1 MSGAPP
7 HEDGRRRRLA
17 ELRHQLIGRSDLYPY
32 RFVRRPA
39 GELEAAVFD
48 ALREVGYEIVTREPP
63 RRGLYEEGGGWPVSG
78 LTMLGERRLE
88 HLQRATET
96 VLEEGV
102 PGDLIETGV
111 WRGGA
116 TILMRAVLQAYG
128 VTDRTVWVADSFEGV
143 PVADAERAPAD
154 GGDRL
159 SAQTALAVGLE
170 EVRRNF
176 DAYGLLDDQVR
187 FLPGWFRDTLP
198 TLKDRQW
205 AIVRLDGDL
214 YESTM
219 DGLVNLYPSL
229 APGGYLIVDD
239 WGAMPPCRQAVED
252 YRREHSITERIRGI
266 DWTGAYWRKAS

>member
-1 MSGAPP
+1 M
-7 HEDGRRRRLA
+7 
-17 ELRHQLIGRSDLYPY
+17 
-32 RFVRRPA
+32 
-39 GELEAAVFD
+39 EAAVFD
-48 ALREVGYEIVTREPP
+48 ALRAIGHEIVTREPP
-63 RRGLYEEGGGWPVSG
+63 RRSLYDEGGGWPVSG
-78 LTMLGERRLE
+78 LTMLGERRLDN
-88 HLQRATET
+88 LQRATET

-102 PGDLIETGV
+102 PGDLIEAGV

-143 PVADAERAPAD
+143 PLPDSERAPAD
-154 GGDRL
+154 TGDRHHT
-159 SAQTALAVGLE
+159 QPALAVCLE

-176 DAYGLLDDQVR
+176 RAYGLLDDQVR

-198 TLKDRQW
+198 AVRGHQW

-239 WGAMPPCRQAVED
+239 WGAVPPCRQAVED
-252 YRREHSITERIRGI
+252 YRREQSITEPIQEI